1 MILSKLLIVS
11 LLHIFAVNQSLSTN
25 NEMNSNQSNFTS
37 MRTLLFDKF
46 PFHFSFPED
55 WLHSFDHLFQ
65 VCQDYCKAAEIAVFP
80 IKYCE
85 YLICIDKID
94 TFIGIIFIIIVII
107 IIYVSYITI
116 IYTEENHNSGIDFTN
131 MSKVKGN

>member
-25 NEMNSNQSNFTS
+25 NEMNSNQRNFTS

-65 VCQDYCKAAEIAVFP
+65 VCQDYWKAAEITVFP

-94 TFIGIIFIIIVII
+94 TFIGIIFIIIMII
-107 IIYVSYITI
+107 IIIFHILLLLFIQKKI
-116 IYTEENHNSGIDFTN
+116 IILE
-131 MSKVKGN
+131 